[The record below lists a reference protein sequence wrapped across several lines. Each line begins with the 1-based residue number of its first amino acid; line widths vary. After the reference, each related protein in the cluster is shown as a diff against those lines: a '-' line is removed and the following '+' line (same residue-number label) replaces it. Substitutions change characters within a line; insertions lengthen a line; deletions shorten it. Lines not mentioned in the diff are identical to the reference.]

1 MGTRQLHEPQGGGG
15 SEPGGPTRGALR
27 HLQEDGLLVVPGEEL
42 HDLLWVH
49 PSWRTQVR
57 LPGETHTQ
65 AGLPKRKSN
74 ISFTGKT
81 LANHSSGM
89 YYKYGM
95 QHLHL
100 EPGKEALGIYRFWP
114 YSSMDILV

>member
-49 PSWRTQVR
+49 PS
-57 LPGETHTQ
+57 
-65 AGLPKRKSN
+65 
-74 ISFTGKT
+74 
-81 LANHSSGM
+81 
-89 YYKYGM
+89 
-95 QHLHL
+95 
-100 EPGKEALGIYRFWP
+100 
-114 YSSMDILV
+114 